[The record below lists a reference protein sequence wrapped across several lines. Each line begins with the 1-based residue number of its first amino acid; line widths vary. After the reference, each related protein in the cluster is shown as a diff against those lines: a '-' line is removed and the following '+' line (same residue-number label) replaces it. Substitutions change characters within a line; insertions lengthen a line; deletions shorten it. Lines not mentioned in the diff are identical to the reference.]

1 MFHNLLELVMKNLYN
16 LFHDEE
22 IWKFKDKIKHV
33 YENERKSRS
42 ESLSYKMKVL
52 NHIIDTSENNS
63 ISPDDIVMNEKEL
76 NFYDVVCDI
85 FDKLCE
91 KYNDDS
97 RICDEKSKLLQF
109 YDNENN
115 YRYKSVLKKNW
126 YIDSNGKIC
135 M

>member
-1 MFHNLLELVMKNLYN
+1 MKNLYN
-16 LFHDEE
+16 LYHDEE

-52 NHIIDTSENNS
+52 NHIIDTSESNNS
-63 ISPDDIVMNEKEL
+63 VSPDDIIINDKEL
-76 NFYDVVCDI
+76 NFYDVVCEV

-91 KYNDDS
+91 KYNDDF
-97 RICDEKSKLLQF
+97 RICDEKSKLLQY

-115 YRYKSVLKKNW
+115 YRYKSVQKKNW
-126 YIDSNGKIC
+126 YIDNNGKIC